1 MHIIFNAQNIE
12 GKEKGLKAHTRDAPE
27 GKRKKHLIYNEVK
40 VKITLDLF
48 SETMQTRREL
58 SDIFKVLKEKT

>member
-27 GKRKKHLIYNEVK
+27 GKRKKTPYL
-40 VKITLDLF
+40 
-48 SETMQTRREL
+48 
-58 SDIFKVLKEKT
+58 